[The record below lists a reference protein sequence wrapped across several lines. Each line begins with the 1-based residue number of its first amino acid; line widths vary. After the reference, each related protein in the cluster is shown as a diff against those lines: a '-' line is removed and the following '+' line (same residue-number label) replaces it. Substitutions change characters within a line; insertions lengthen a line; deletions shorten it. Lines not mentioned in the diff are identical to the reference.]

1 MFSHFK
7 IKNYHKAVFALLCM
21 MILSTLNDV
30 ISKFIGQRLNSLEVI
45 FFRFFFALIT
55 LIPFA
60 LYKGREVFHT
70 SQPKFNIFRGILGT
84 LSFYFYIYSIV
95 KLPLVEVVTI
105 FWTIPLF
112 VLVLSKIFLHETI
125 TSLRLGATIFG
136 FVGLVFITS
145 YDNDTNF
152 SLKFIYIFPVLSS
165 LLFASQDVMIKKI
178 ISKDSKL
185 TTLLYFA
192 ITTTLLTALPAY
204 FVWISPTLRELFLL
218 SLLGISANLMQI
230 CLFKAFSYAELSAL
244 APYRYLEFVFSA
256 VAGFIFFC
264 EIPESNVII
273 GALILIPSTLYLA
286 YTEYR
291 KQNKKVKI

>member
-1 MFSHFK
+1 MFANLK
-7 IKNYHKAVFALLCM
+7 IRNYHKAIFALLCM

-30 ISKFIGQRLNSLEVI
+30 ISKFMGQRLNSLEVI
-45 FFRFFFALIT
+45 FFRFFFAFIT

-60 LYKGREVFHT
+60 LYKGKKVFQT
-70 SQPKFNIFRGILGT
+70 SQPKFNIFRGILGA

-112 VLVLSKIFLHETI
+112 VLVLSKIFLHEKI
-125 TSLRLGATIFG
+125 TRFRLGATIFG
-136 FVGLVFITS
+136 FIGLIFITS
-145 YDNDTNF
+145 YDNNTDF
-152 SLKFIYIFPVLSS
+152 SWKCIYIFPVLSS

-178 ISKDSKL
+178 ISRDSKL

-192 ITTTLLTALPAY
+192 ITTTFLTAFPAY
-204 FVWISPTLRELFLL
+204 FVWIRPTFYELFLL

-230 CLFKAFSYAELSAL
+230 FLFKAFSYADLSAL
-244 APYRYLEFVFSA
+244 APYRYLEFIFSA
-256 VAGFIFFC
+256 IAGFIFFS
-264 EIPESNVII
+264 EIPELNVII

-286 YTEYR
+286 YTEYK
-291 KQNKKVKI
+291 KQKIKS